1 MEETAEAGRMT
12 RVSIVIPVYNAE
24 KYLDE
29 CIRSALD
36 QTYADIEVVA
46 VDDGSTDSSP
56 EILDG
61 YADRVRVFHKKNGGT
76 ASALNRAAREMSG
89 DWFKW
94 LSADDALKP
103 HAVGTLI
110 GGARSLGWPDD
121 HIFYAKFDY
130 INDRGGRAGRLLD
143 IEPNYNRKSDFAR
156 NAVLLHHFYGNGNTT
171 MFHRSIFERCGPFD
185 ESVKWGE
192 DYEFWLR
199 CCLLHGCR
207 LHLVPRSIALSRV
220 HESQLTSMHWDELE
234 DNLDQIRAT
243 ILSQLPPALRSRYVK
258 AAARARRPPPP
269 FSHKIRGAA
278 HRALFACMPEQAAR
292 GAVRAYHKIMNDGL

>member
-1 MEETAEAGRMT
+1 MT

-36 QTYADIEVVA
+36 QTYADVEVVA

-220 HESQLTSMHWDELE
+220 HESQLTSVHWDELE
-234 DNLDQIRAT
+234 DNLDQIRAA
-243 ILSQLPPALRSRYVK
+243 ILSQLPLTLRSRYVK

-269 FSHKIRGAA
+269 VSHKIRGAA